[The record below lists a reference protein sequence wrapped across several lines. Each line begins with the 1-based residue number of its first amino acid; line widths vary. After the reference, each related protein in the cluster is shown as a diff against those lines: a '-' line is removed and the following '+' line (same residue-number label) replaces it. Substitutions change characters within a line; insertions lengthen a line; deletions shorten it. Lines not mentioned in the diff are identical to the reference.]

1 MGWRS
6 WNLYAGSVEQDL
18 IQSQMKGLVEK
29 KRLVDGKMMSLKD
42 LGYNNI
48 GLDDNWQKCGH
59 YGPDNST
66 YHDENGNPII
76 NTDRFPDMKKMTD
89 YAHSLGITAGWYGNN
104 CICSDHV
111 TDEKY
116 YKGDVKAAVHFGF
129 DAIKLD
135 GCGKQ
140 RDLQL
145 WADLFNATG
154 RPVLIENCHWG
165 GTVPNATWCPWNYY
179 RTSGDVRANYGSI
192 ISNLNTV
199 TKFLEQ
205 KLTKPGCWAYP
216 DMLEVGV
223 QGSHFHGDQP
233 LTIEE
238 TRSHFGGWV
247 IVSSPLILSHDLN
260 NDTIADMIWPL
271 IANPEAIRVNQ
282 AWTGDA
288 GGIFK
293 QSEKLIT
300 LSNIINSTHT
310 EEFSNSA
317 STFYYKPVSS
327 TETAVLL
334 MNHNDDEADLVL
346 NIGDVPNVSGKVSI
360 RDVWARKD
368 VGTTDGSYTCKTNGR
383 DACFLLLKTSKMDK
397 QTI

>member
-6 WNLYAGSVEQDL
+6 WNLYAGSVNQTL
-18 IQSQMKGLVEK
+18 IQSQMKALVEK
-29 KRLVDGKMMSLKD
+29 KRMVDGKMVSLKD
-42 LGYNNI
+42 VGYTDI

-59 YGPDNST
+59 YGPENST
-66 YHDENGNPII
+66 YHDENGNPIVHLVP
-76 NTDRFPDMKKMTD
+76 FPDMKKMTD

-111 TDEKY
+111 TDRKFYE
-116 YKGDVKAAVHFGF
+116 GDVKAAFDFGF

-140 RDLQL
+140 KDLDL
-145 WADLFNATG
+145 WAELFNKTG

-165 GTVPNATWCPWNYY
+165 QTIPNATWCPWNYF

-205 KLTKPGCWAYP
+205 KLTRPGCWAYP

-223 QGSHFHGDQP
+223 QGSRFSSDTL
-233 LTIEE
+233 LTMEE

-260 NDTIADMIWPL
+260 NDTVAEKIWPI
-271 IANPEAIRVNQ
+271 IANPEVIRVNQ
-282 AWTGDA
+282 AWTGNV

-293 QSEKLIT
+293 KSENVLT
-300 LSNIINSTHT
+300 LTNFINETHS
-310 EEFSNSA
+310 EVFENSGF
-317 STFYYKPVSS
+317 TYYYKPVSS
-327 TETAVLL
+327 SETAVLL
-334 MNHNDDEADLVL
+334 MNHDDNAAALSLD
-346 NIGDVPNVSGKVSI
+346 ISDIPGVSGKAKI
-360 RDVWARKD
+360 RDLWARKD
-368 VGTTDGSYTCKTNGR
+368 VASNADTYASTVSGR
-383 DACFLLLKTSKMDK
+383 DASLLMIIS
-397 QTI
+397 